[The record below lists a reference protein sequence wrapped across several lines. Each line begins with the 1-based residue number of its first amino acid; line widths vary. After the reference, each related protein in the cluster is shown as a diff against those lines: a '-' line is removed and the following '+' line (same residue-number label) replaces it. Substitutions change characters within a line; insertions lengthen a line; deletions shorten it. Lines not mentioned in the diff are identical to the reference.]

1 MTWIT
6 FRVDGSTKL
15 PRGTKYRQIRSGV
28 LTCQFNSV
36 LVGLRGCAMDRLL
49 VIFIR
54 QRMTGRV
61 DFDLGEI
68 FDAAEQYFRTK
79 LDARAFFDALCV
91 VLRERR
97 QETRSRLRHSAMA
110 AASSRQLPVRPLR

>member
-1 MTWIT
+1 MNS
-6 FRVDGSTKL
+6 FQSAVL
-15 PRGTKYRQIRSGV
+15 QIV
-28 LTCQFNSV
+28 FE
-36 LVGLRGCAMDRLL
+36 GLEGCTMHRLL
-49 VIFIR
+49 IVFMR
-54 QRMTGRV
+54 QQMTGRD
-61 DFDLGEI
+61 DFDVAEI